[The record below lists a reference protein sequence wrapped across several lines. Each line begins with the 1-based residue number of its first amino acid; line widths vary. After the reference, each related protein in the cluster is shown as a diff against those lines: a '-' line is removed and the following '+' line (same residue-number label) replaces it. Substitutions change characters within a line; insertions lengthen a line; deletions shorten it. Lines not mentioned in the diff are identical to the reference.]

1 MNSFAKPEDEGYEE
15 TDREMLECL
24 GARAVANLEQS
35 VERTLAIAHDPES
48 APLAVIA
55 ACRVIHGIGAAFIR
69 SLDRKSEVAALEAR
83 ITAAETQLQHL
94 LQEKS
99 ESAAGAVQ

>member
-1 MNSFAKPEDEGYEE
+1 MNSFTNPEHGYEE
-15 TDREMLECL
+15 TDSEMLECL

-48 APLAVIA
+48 DPLAVIA

-69 SLDRKSEVAALEAR
+69 SQHRKSEVVALEAR
-83 ITAAETQLQHL
+83 ITTVETQLQQY
-94 LQEKS
+94 LQEQN
-99 ESAAGAVQ
+99 ESAAGAQP

>member
-1 MNSFAKPEDEGYEE
+1 MNTFTDPEDDYEE

-48 APLAVIA
+48 DPLAVIA
-55 ACRVIHGIGAAFIR
+55 ACRVIHGIGADFIR
-69 SLDRKSEVAALEAR
+69 SQDRKSEVAALEAR
-83 ITAAETQLQHL
+83 ITTVETQLQHL
-94 LQEKS
+94 LLEQN
-99 ESAAGAVQ
+99 ESAAGAQP